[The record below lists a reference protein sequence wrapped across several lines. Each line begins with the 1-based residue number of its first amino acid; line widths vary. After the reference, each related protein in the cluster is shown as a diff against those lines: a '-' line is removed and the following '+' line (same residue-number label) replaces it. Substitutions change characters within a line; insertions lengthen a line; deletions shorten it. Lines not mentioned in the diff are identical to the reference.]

1 MTSRSKAR
9 LVYTDIETIPS
20 QKEGFRES
28 LVIPMPGNIK
38 KIETIAKWEAEEKP
52 ALLEKAY
59 RDTSFDGAHGEI
71 IAIGWAFDDEPVDC
85 AYRKLFLNETSSTV
99 WEKERTVLKEF
110 FSSLIE
116 NCIAP
121 KFVTFNGN
129 NFDLPFIYHR
139 AVILGVAPPKFFP
152 RPLEIKPWGEPT
164 VDVMTMWAGMRG
176 RISQDNL
183 AKALGLE
190 GKGDF
195 DGSMVWDAV
204 QRGEEQKVAE
214 YCKSD
219 VETLRKIY
227 KRLMFL

>member
-1 MTSRSKAR
+1 MKKAS
-9 LVYTDIETIPS
+9 LVYLDIETIPS

-38 KIETIAKWEAEEKP
+38 KLETIAKWEEEEKP

-59 RDTSFDGAHGEI
+59 RDTSFDGCHGEI
-71 IAIGWAFDDEPVDC
+71 IAIGWAFDDGPVDVR
-85 AYRKLFLNETSSTV
+85 YRTLKNKDMMFNNEENLLGLFFE
-99 WEKERTVLKEF
+99 
-110 FSSLIE
+110 SLIK
-116 NCIAP
+116 NCVAP
-121 KFVTFNGN
+121 TFVTHNGN
-129 NFDLPFIYHR
+129 KFDLPFIYHR
-139 AVILGVAPPKFFP
+139 AVILGVRPPDFFP
-152 RPLEIKPWGEPT
+152 RPLTIKPWET
-164 VDVMTMWAGMRG
+164 ADIQLMWAGMKG
-176 RISQDNL
+176 RWVSQDNM
-183 AKALGLE
+183 AKAMGIQ
-190 GKGDF
+190 GKTIM

>member
-1 MTSRSKAR
+1 MHKAK
-9 LVYTDIETIPS
+9 LIYLDIETIPS

-28 LVIPMPGNIK
+28 LVIPMPGTIK

-52 ALLEKAY
+52 KLLEEAY
-59 RDTSFDGAHGEI
+59 RKTSFNGAYGEI
-71 IAIGWAFDDEPVDC
+71 ICIGWAFDDGAIDC
-85 AYRKLFLNETSSTV
+85 DYRKLFSNVKTSDV
-99 WEKERTVLKEF
+99 WTKERAILKAF
-110 FSSLIE
+110 FNALKE

-139 AVILGVAPPKFFP
+139 AVILGIKPPAFFP
-152 RPLEIKPWGEPT
+152 RPLDIKPWGGPT
-164 VDVMTMWAGMRG
+164 VDVMTMWAGSRG
-176 RISQDNL
+176 TISQDKL
-183 AKALGLE
+183 AKALGFE

-204 QRGEEQKVAE
+204 QAGKEQKVAE
-214 YCKSD
+214 YCKND